1 MAGAKR
7 ETEEAGWVECSGGK
21 DGRCK
26 AISKELINVS
36 RGEVPCTERAD
47 AVE

>member
-1 MAGAKR
+1 MAGAER
-7 ETEEAGWVECSGGK
+7 ETEEAGWVEWSGGE

-26 AISKELINVS
+26 AVSRELINVS
-36 RGEVPCTERAD
+36 GGEVPCTERAD